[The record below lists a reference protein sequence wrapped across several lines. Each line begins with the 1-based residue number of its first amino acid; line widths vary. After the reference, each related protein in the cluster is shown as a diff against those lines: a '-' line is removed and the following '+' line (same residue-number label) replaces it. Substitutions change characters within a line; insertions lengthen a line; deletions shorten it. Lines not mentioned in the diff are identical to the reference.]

1 MVEPT
6 TLGVIRMPPTKGTLV
21 ASMPVKMSRG
31 EIEAEVIY
39 KLKRRRCWGEK
50 YLPIDSL
57 VSWIGNQVLRD
68 GDEVR
73 EAVDDMIKK
82 GLLLP
87 RKKGK
92 TVSLNPTRITEIESF
107 LRKHGY

>member
-1 MVEPT
+1 
-6 TLGVIRMPPTKGTLV
+6 V

-31 EIEAEVIY
+31 EIEAEILY

-50 YLPIDSL
+50 YLPVDSL
-57 VSWIGNQVLRD
+57 VNWIGNQILRD
-68 GDEVR
+68 GHEVR
-73 EAVDDMIKK
+73 AAIDDMIKD

-87 RKKGK
+87 QKKGK
-92 TVSLNPTRITEIESF
+92 TVSLNPTYIMEINSR